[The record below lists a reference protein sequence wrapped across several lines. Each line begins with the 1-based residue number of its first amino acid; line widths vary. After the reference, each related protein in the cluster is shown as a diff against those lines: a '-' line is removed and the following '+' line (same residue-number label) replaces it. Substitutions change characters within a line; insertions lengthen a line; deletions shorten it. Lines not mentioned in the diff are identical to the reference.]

1 MLHNKYLKG
10 KLKNQPNF
18 KKLSIPINN
27 FSIKQIWNIAL
38 DKSYGMSI
46 ILSNNQA
53 LTKSVLTPTK
63 KKYFQY
69 GDKYLQCTSSR
80 CLKSLN
86 GLAKVFL
93 VLVRVYP

>member
-27 FSIKQIWNIAL
+27 FSIKQICNIAP
-38 DKSYGMSI
+38 DKIYGMLI

-53 LTKSVLTPTK
+53 LTESVLVPTK
-63 KKYFQY
+63 
-69 GDKYLQCTSSR
+69 DKYL
-80 CLKSLN
+80 
-86 GLAKVFL
+86 
-93 VLVRVYP
+93 